1 MASIGWVLLLFLA
14 QLHTLLSTSIAHRAD
29 GGNLTHLPVSFLST
43 TRLSSWRNGTDCCL
57 WEGVGCDPSS
67 GHVTILDLNNRC
79 LSSHGLD
86 PALFS
91 LISLR
96 RLDLSMNDI
105 GGDNIRSAGFE
116 RFTFLTHLNLSNS
129 GLYGQIP
136 PSISKLVNLLSLDLS
151 TYNID
156 YSLGFYGPNY
166 YDYYNYLWE
175 SSFDTFVV
183 NLSNLRELYLDSVDL
198 SNSGEEWGTSL
209 AAYVP
214 QLQVLSLADCHLSGP
229 IHKALSRLHSLVVI
243 KLQEN
248 FYEPSGRPFPEFFM
262 DFPNLTV
269 LQLSQTDLEGPLP
282 SRPFQS
288 KNLRVLD
295 LSYNMN
301 LSGHVP
307 NFSNASSLETLRLDG
322 TNLVYDIPTPSS
334 NFTSLKELGLK
345 RNLISMDFL
354 SAFGRLESLHQ
365 LDLDC
370 FLDNELD
377 HDLDSGSDLGPIFS
391 WIGQHKNLTSL
402 GLFGC
407 NFSGVPPTLLSNFMN
422 LKNLKIQDCNLPRP
436 VLHAVGNLTGLQTL
450 AMDDCTTYGS
460 MPSSIGN
467 LTNLRN
473 LHILSTFSG
482 PMPAA
487 IGGLTNL
494 RNLYIKDVGFSG
506 PMPAAIGE
514 LTNLRNLYIED
525 VGFSGPMPPAIGKL
539 TNLRNMYIEHSGFS
553 VSCGFSGP
561 MPAAIGELTNL
572 VLRVCN
578 FSGSVPSS
586 IVNLTQLTMLDL
598 SFNSLNGEIPPSIF
612 SLPILTH
619 LDLSF
624 NQLSGPIHGHVSPSI
639 CNATELDA
647 LDLSYNYLNG
657 PIPPC
662 FIENIHL
669 RVLNLRQNR
678 LQRMLPSNITTRCH
692 LQTIDL
698 HGNKI
703 EGRLPRGLS
712 NCTDLEVI
720 DFGSNKIAD
729 AFPWL
734 RGLPKLF
741 VLVLRSNQMY
751 GTIGDIVGDTKC
763 EECFPSLQII
773 DLASNNFSG
782 TLRPQWFKQL
792 KSMMA
797 EFNSSGKTL
806 ETLNTLHGE
815 ERFYQYSIE
824 IMYKGE
830 DMRFGMT
837 TVTAIDFSKNSL
849 EGTIPET
856 FGSLVSLRVLNLSH
870 NAFTGKI
877 PAQLR
882 SND

>member
-29 GGNLTHLPVSFLST
+29 GGNLTHLPVSFLCHPNQAKALLQLKKSFSFSRST
-43 TRLSSWRNGTDCCL
+43 TRLSSWQNGTDCCL

-67 GHVTILDLNNRC
+67 GHVTILDLNNRR
-79 LSSHGLD
+79 LSTHGLD

-91 LISLR
+91 LISLQ

-105 GGDNIRSAGFE
+105 GGGNIRSAGFE

-166 YDYYNYLWE
+166 YDYYNNLWE
-175 SSFDTFVV
+175 SSFDTFVA

-214 QLQVLSLADCHLSGP
+214 QLQILSLADCHLSGP

-269 LQLSQTDLEGPLP
+269 LQLSQTNLEGRLP

-307 NFSNASSLETLRLDG
+307 NFSNASSLETLRLDR
-322 TNLVYDIPTPSS
+322 TNFVYAIPTPSS
-334 NFTSLKELGLK
+334 NFTSLKELGLN

-407 NFSGVPPTLLSNFMN
+407 NFSG
-422 LKNLKIQDCNLPRP
+422 
-436 VLHAVGNLTGLQTL
+436 AVGNLTGLQTL
-450 AMDDCTTYGS
+450 EMHDCNTYGS

-473 LHILSTFSG
+473 LYILYGFSG
-482 PMPAA
+482 PMPTA
-487 IGGLTNL
+487 IGELTNL
-494 RNLYIKDVGFSG
+494 RNLYIEGADFSG

-514 LTNLRNLYIED
+514 LTNLRNMYIQYS
-525 VGFSGPMPPAIGKL
+525 GFSGSMPAPIGNL
-539 TNLRNMYIEHSGFS
+539 TNLEAMEISGQI
-553 VSCGFSGP
+553 SGLIP
-561 MPAAIGELTNL
+561 NAIGQLNKLRWL
-572 VLRVCN
+572 VLQDCN
-578 FSGSVPSS
+578 FSGSIPSS

-612 SLPILTH
+612 SLPILNH

-624 NQLSGPIHGHVSPSI
+624 NQLSGPIQGFDKAGPQLETVRFENNELSGFIPKAIFQLTSLVCIDVSSNNLIGSVDLAHFRRLTYLTVLHLSYNKLHVMASEDNNPVETSYL
-639 CNATELDA
+639 AGLGELGLASCKITQFPRFLRHVDCITY
-647 LDLSYNYLNG
+647 LDLS
-657 PIPPC
+657 C
-662 FIENIHL
+662 
-669 RVLNLRQNR
+669 
-678 LQRMLPSNITTRCH
+678 
-692 LQTIDL
+692 
-698 HGNKI
+698 NKI
-703 EGRLPRGLS
+703 S
-712 NCTDLEVI
+712 
-720 DFGSNKIAD
+720 
-729 AFPWL
+729 
-734 RGLPKLF
+734 
-741 VLVLRSNQMY
+741 
-751 GTIGDIVGDTKC
+751 GDIPNWIW
-763 EECFPSLQII
+763 E
-773 DLASNNFSG
+773 
-782 TLRPQWFKQL
+782 
-792 KSMMA
+792 
-797 EFNSSGKTL
+797 KTW
-806 ETLNTLHGE
+806 NVVQSH
-815 ERFYQYSIE
+815 
-824 IMYKGE
+824 
-830 DMRFGMT
+830 
-837 TVTAIDFSKNSL
+837 
-849 EGTIPET
+849 
-856 FGSLVSLRVLNLSH
+856 LNLSH
-870 NAFTGKI
+870 NMFTGMQLNSDVVPFNTSIGVLDLSFNRLSGMI
-877 PAQLR
+877 PMPKLSGDVLDYSNNMFSSLLPNWTSYLR
-882 SND
+882 DTVYLSISKNNIPGCP

>member
-29 GGNLTHLPVSFLST
+29 GGNLTHLPVSFLCHPNQAKALLQLKKSFSFSRST

-91 LISLR
+91 LISLW

-105 GGDNIRSAGFE
+105 GGDNIQSAGFE

-166 YDYYNYLWE
+166 YDYYNNLWE
-175 SSFDTFVV
+175 SSFDTFVA

-214 QLQVLSLADCHLSGP
+214 QLQVLSLADCSLSGP

-243 KLQEN
+243 NLQGN
-248 FYEPSGRPFPEFFM
+248 FDAAAGPFPEFFM

-269 LQLSQTDLEGPLP
+269 LQLSETNLEGRLP

-322 TNLVYDIPTPSS
+322 TNFVYAIPTPSS
-334 NFTSLKELGLK
+334 NFASLKELALN
-345 RNLISMDFL
+345 RNLISVDFL
-354 SAFGRLESLHQ
+354 SAFGRLKSLHQ
-365 LDLDC
+365 LDLHC

-377 HDLDSGSDLGPIFS
+377 IDLDSGSDLGPIFS

-407 NFSGVPPTLLSNFMN
+407 NFSGVPPILLSNFMN
-422 LKNLKIQDCNLPRP
+422 LKNLEIDNCDLPSP

-450 AMDDCTTYGS
+450 EMHYCTTYGS

-473 LHILSTFSG
+473 LYILSW
-482 PMPAA
+482 
-487 IGGLTNL
+487 
-494 RNLYIKDVGFSG
+494 FSG

-514 LTNLRNLYIED
+514 LTNLRNLYIEGAGFSGPMPD
-525 VGFSGPMPPAIGKL
+525 AIGELTNLRNLYIEFAWFSGPMPAAIGELTNLRNMYIAHCGFSGPMPPAIGKL
-539 TNLRNMYIEHSGFS
+539 TNLRNMYIVDSGFS
-553 VSCGFSGP
+553 GS
-561 MPAAIGELTNL
+561 MPAPIGNLTNL
-572 VLRVCN
+572 EAMDIHGCQISGLIPYAIGQLNKLRWLVLRGCN
-578 FSGSVPSS
+578 FSGSIPSS

-598 SFNSLNGEIPPSIF
+598 SSNSLNGCSKKVTRIGMGGLVAVIWINQGLCSYSGRHYKSWASIVPQ
-612 SLPILTH
+612 SITGGRKIL
-619 LDLSF
+619 D
-624 NQLSGPIHGHVSPSI
+624 I
-639 CNATELDA
+639 
-647 LDLSYNYLNG
+647 
-657 PIPPC
+657 
-662 FIENIHL
+662 
-669 RVLNLRQNR
+669 
-678 LQRMLPSNITTRCH
+678 SNIAQCMCIF
-692 LQTIDL
+692 QMMITIL
-698 HGNKI
+698 
-703 EGRLPRGLS
+703 
-712 NCTDLEVI
+712 
-720 DFGSNKIAD
+720 
-729 AFPWL
+729 
-734 RGLPKLF
+734 
-741 VLVLRSNQMY
+741 
-751 GTIGDIVGDTKC
+751 IGAWRK
-763 EECFPSLQII
+763 
-773 DLASNNFSG
+773 
-782 TLRPQWFKQL
+782 
-792 KSMMA
+792 
-797 EFNSSGKTL
+797 
-806 ETLNTLHGE
+806 
-815 ERFYQYSIE
+815 
-824 IMYKGE
+824 
-830 DMRFGMT
+830 
-837 TVTAIDFSKNSL
+837 
-849 EGTIPET
+849 
-856 FGSLVSLRVLNLSH
+856 
-870 NAFTGKI
+870 
-877 PAQLR
+877 
-882 SND
+882 

>member
-1 MASIGWVLLLFLA
+1 
-14 QLHTLLSTSIAHRAD
+14 
-29 GGNLTHLPVSFLST
+29 
-43 TRLSSWRNGTDCCL
+43 
-57 WEGVGCDPSS
+57 
-67 GHVTILDLNNRC
+67 
-79 LSSHGLD
+79 
-86 PALFS
+86 
-91 LISLR
+91 
-96 RLDLSMNDI
+96 MNDI

-116 RFTFLTHLNLSNS
+116 
-129 GLYGQIP
+129 
-136 PSISKLVNLLSLDLS
+136 
-151 TYNID
+151 
-156 YSLGFYGPNY
+156 
-166 YDYYNYLWE
+166 
-175 SSFDTFVV
+175 
-183 NLSNLRELYLDSVDL
+183 SNLRELYLDSVDL

-407 NFSGVPPTLLSNFMN
+407 NFSG
-422 LKNLKIQDCNLPRP
+422 
-436 VLHAVGNLTGLQTL
+436 AVGNLTGLQTL

-553 VSCGFSGP
+553 GS
-561 MPAAIGELTNL
+561 MPAPIG
-572 VLRVCN
+572 
-578 FSGSVPSS
+578 
-586 IVNLTQLTMLDL
+586 
-598 SFNSLNGEIPPSIF
+598 NS
-612 SLPILTH
+612 
-619 LDLSF
+619 
-624 NQLSGPIHGHVSPSI
+624 
-639 CNATELDA
+639 
-647 LDLSYNYLNG
+647 
-657 PIPPC
+657 
-662 FIENIHL
+662 
-669 RVLNLRQNR
+669 
-678 LQRMLPSNITTRCH
+678 
-692 LQTIDL
+692 
-698 HGNKI
+698 
-703 EGRLPRGLS
+703 
-712 NCTDLEVI
+712 
-720 DFGSNKIAD
+720 
-729 AFPWL
+729 
-734 RGLPKLF
+734 
-741 VLVLRSNQMY
+741 
-751 GTIGDIVGDTKC
+751 
-763 EECFPSLQII
+763 QI
-773 DLASNNFSG
+773 
-782 TLRPQWFKQL
+782 
-792 KSMMA
+792 
-797 EFNSSGKTL
+797 
-806 ETLNTLHGE
+806 
-815 ERFYQYSIE
+815 
-824 IMYKGE
+824 
-830 DMRFGMT
+830 
-837 TVTAIDFSKNSL
+837 
-849 EGTIPET
+849 
-856 FGSLVSLRVLNLSH
+856 
-870 NAFTGKI
+870 
-877 PAQLR
+877 
-882 SND
+882 

>member
-29 GGNLTHLPVSFLST
+29 GGNLTHLPVSFLCHPNQAKALLQLKKSFSFSRST

-67 GHVTILDLNNRC
+67 GHVTILDLNNRR
-79 LSSHGLD
+79 LSTHGLD

-91 LISLR
+91 LISLQ

-105 GGDNIRSAGFE
+105 NGDNIRSAGFE

-151 TYNID
+151 TYNTD
-156 YSLGFYGPNY
+156 YYSGGFYGSNS
-166 YDYYNYLWE
+166 YDYYNNLWE
-175 SSFDTFVV
+175 SSFDTFVA

-229 IHKALSRLHSLVVI
+229 IHKAFSRLHSLVVI
-243 KLQEN
+243 NLQETSI
-248 FYEPSGRPFPEFFM
+248 YASAGPFPEFFM

-269 LQLSQTDLEGPLP
+269 LQLSGINLEGRLP

-307 NFSNASSLETLRLDG
+307 NFSNASSLETLRLDR
-322 TNLVYDIPTPSS
+322 TNFVYAIPTPSS
-334 NFTSLKELGLK
+334 NFTSLKELGLN

-407 NFSGVPPTLLSNFMN
+407 NFSG
-422 LKNLKIQDCNLPRP
+422 
-436 VLHAVGNLTGLQTL
+436 AVGNLTGLQTL
-450 AMDDCTTYGS
+450 EMHDCNTYGS

-473 LHILSTFSG
+473 LYISSRFSG

-487 IGGLTNL
+487 IGELTNL
-494 RNLYIKDVGFSG
+494 RNLYIEGARFSGPMPAAIGELTNLRNLYMNNPGFSG

-514 LTNLRNLYIED
+514 LTNLRNLYIEGAD
-525 VGFSGPMPPAIGKL
+525 
-539 TNLRNMYIEHSGFS
+539 
-553 VSCGFSGP
+553 FSGP

-572 VLRVCN
+572 RNMYLQHSGFSGSMPAPIGNLTNLEAMEISGRQISGLIPNAIGQLNKLRWLVLQDCN
-578 FSGSVPSS
+578 FSGSIPSS

-598 SFNSLNGEIPPSIF
+598 SFNSLNG
-612 SLPILTH
+612 TKM
-619 LDLSF
+619 
-624 NQLSGPIHGHVSPSI
+624 N
-639 CNATELDA
+639 T
-647 LDLSYNYLNG
+647 
-657 PIPPC
+657 
-662 FIENIHL
+662 
-669 RVLNLRQNR
+669 
-678 LQRMLPSNITTRCH
+678 
-692 LQTIDL
+692 
-698 HGNKI
+698 
-703 EGRLPRGLS
+703 
-712 NCTDLEVI
+712 
-720 DFGSNKIAD
+720 
-729 AFPWL
+729 
-734 RGLPKLF
+734 
-741 VLVLRSNQMY
+741 SNQ
-751 GTIGDIVGDTKC
+751 I
-763 EECFPSLQII
+763 
-773 DLASNNFSG
+773 
-782 TLRPQWFKQL
+782 
-792 KSMMA
+792 
-797 EFNSSGKTL
+797 
-806 ETLNTLHGE
+806 NTSVMLG
-815 ERFYQYSIE
+815 
-824 IMYKGE
+824 
-830 DMRFGMT
+830 
-837 TVTAIDFSKNSL
+837 
-849 EGTIPET
+849 
-856 FGSLVSLRVLNLSH
+856 
-870 NAFTGKI
+870 
-877 PAQLR
+877 
-882 SND
+882 